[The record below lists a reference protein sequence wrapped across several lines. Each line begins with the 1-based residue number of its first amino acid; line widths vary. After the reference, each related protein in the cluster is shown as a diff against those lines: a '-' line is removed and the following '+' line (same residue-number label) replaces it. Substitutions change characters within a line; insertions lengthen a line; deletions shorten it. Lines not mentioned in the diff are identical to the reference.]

1 MRIFRSAVG
10 GANAKRLAAVVSLLA
25 VFFLPFHFH
34 SLTATA
40 KVAKECACQH
50 GTRLNAS
57 PVPAPPSVIPVFDFQ
72 FVTFAADEEWGRL
85 SISSSS
91 IRAPPALAVL

>member
-1 MRIFRSAVG
+1 MRLSRSMARL
-10 GANAKRLAAVVSLLA
+10 ANAKRLAALVSLLA
-25 VFFLPFHFH
+25 VFFLPLHFH

-50 GTRLNAS
+50 GTRPEAG
-57 PVPAPPSVIPVFDFQ
+57 PATAPPTVIPVFDFQ
-72 FVTFAADEEWGRL
+72 LFRFLADEESGRF
-85 SISSSS
+85 SIAATS

>member
-1 MRIFRSAVG
+1 MRLSRSTARL
-10 GANAKRLAAVVSLLA
+10 ANAMRLAAVVSLLA

-50 GTRLNAS
+50 GTRLEAG
-57 PVPAPPSVIPVFDFQ
+57 PAPAPPSVIPVFDFQ
-72 FVTFAADEEWGRL
+72 LVTFVADEESGRL
-85 SISSSS
+85 SISSNP
-91 IRAPPALAVL
+91 IRAPPALAVF